1 MPADD
6 NPLGPPPRTV
16 HWRVML
22 RMLFGQPFTHV
33 MWVLFCA
40 SLAPIGATGSGE
52 ILARYASWGEVSV
65 VHGEVTEVH
74 RYPAGETDEYG
85 VRFRFSLDGAV
96 HVGETVMGEAVFS
109 VGQVVDIEL
118 RGDDPA
124 TAIIEGYPDW
134 VDVGLAFFLC
144 LFPLGMGAI
153 LCVWIRDG
161 YQKLQLLRYGY
172 WVGRALRSHPDDDTS
187 ECSYDHFMYVVATS
201 EDGRLRPANRMVGCA
216 GLWPVIAMVG
226 LWLVF

>member
-74 RYPAGETDEYG
+74 RYPAGETEEYG

-96 HVGETVMGEAVFS
+96 YLGETVMGEAVFS
-109 VGQVVDIEL
+109 VGQVVDISA
-118 RGDDPA
+118 RRRPSDCHYR
-124 TAIIEGYPDW
+124 GYPDW
-134 VDVGLAFFLC
+134 VDVGLAFL
-144 LFPLGMGAI
+144 LP
-153 LCVWIRDG
+153 VPTG
-161 YQKLQLLRYGY
+161 Y
-172 WVGRALRSHPDDDTS
+172 GRHPVRLDSRWLS
-187 ECSYDHFMYVVATS
+187 EASASTV
-201 EDGRLRPANRMVGCA
+201 R
-216 GLWPVIAMVG
+216 
-226 LWLVF
+226 